1 MLTLEICLPLLVI
14 VGCLLIGVVIDLKNG
29 DKLFRQD
36 YKGRHTAERGEKDGK
51 TK

>member
-14 VGCLLIGVVIDLKNG
+14 VGCLLIGLVIDLKNG

-36 YKGRHTAERGEKDGK
+36 YQGRHGRKK
-51 TK
+51 RMK